1 MSTTTSQPL
10 RRVQELHNFLGLH
23 SLSLSLSWAGH
34 GSNVQ
39 GLETT
44 ATFVPET
51 DEFELHTPTLTG
63 SGPLRYLLE
72 C

>member
-1 MSTTTSQPL
+1 MSHYSSGVCL
-10 RRVQELHNFLGLH
+10 VNFRIFWSYTFFF
-23 SLSLSLSWAGH
+23 SLWAGH

-63 SGPLRYLLE
+63 SGPLRFFK